1 LGRAIVRGPLLLEQ
15 RHAIHSEIMMIIN
28 SLLTF
33 GRAVVLAAATLSS
46 ASVANAMSVSPMH
59 IEMISVGKTSTS
71 QIKVTN
77 EGSTPLPIEA
87 ILEKMSLSESGD
99 MNRVRTADNFVIIP
113 PQALIPAGGTQV
125 FRVQWVGEPDLQK
138 SESYLLSLSQIPVKL
153 PKNQNAVQIVTSMGV
168 MINVSPARGKPSL
181 EIVETGTVTGKDGKR
196 RATIVIANNSPV
208 HGLIEKSDIKLSAG
222 SFTKNYSASELGQ
235 RLGIGLVQPGKRR
248 KFVMPDALP
257 ANAKQVQASLTYQA
271 GK

>member
-1 LGRAIVRGPLLLEQ
+1 MT
-15 RHAIHSEIMMIIN
+15 HS
-28 SLLTF
+28 LVHF
-33 GRAVVLAAATLSS
+33 GRAALFATALLSS
-46 ASVANAMSVSPMH
+46 VTMTAAMTVSPMH
-59 IEMISVGKTSTS
+59 VEMISVGKSSIS
-71 QIKVTN
+71 QIKVSN
-77 EGSTPLPIEA
+77 ESSEPLPIEA
-87 ILEKMSLSESGD
+87 ILERLSYSEAGELQSK
-99 MNRVRTADNFVIIP
+99 RTNENFVIIP
-113 PQALIPAGGTQV
+113 PQALIPPGGTQM
-125 FRVQWVGEPDLQK
+125 FRVQWVGAPDMAK
-138 SESYLLSLSQIPVKL
+138 SESYLLSLAQIPVKM
-153 PKNQNAVQIVTSMGV
+153 PKGKSGVQVVTSMGV
-168 MINVSPARGKPSL
+168 MINVAPAQGKPSL